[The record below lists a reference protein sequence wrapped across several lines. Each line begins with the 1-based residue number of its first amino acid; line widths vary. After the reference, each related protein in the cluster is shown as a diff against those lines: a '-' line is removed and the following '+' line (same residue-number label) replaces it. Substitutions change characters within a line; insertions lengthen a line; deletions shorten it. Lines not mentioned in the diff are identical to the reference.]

1 MRLFTLAITASL
13 ALSAMAAPQETPV
26 ETKTQTANS
35 APQKVDE
42 TARSRQQEQKQHW
55 NDAMNT
61 TGSKDPR
68 QKDEYGTPVP
78 PQTKGQ
84 GTNSS
89 TDAQRAADPKKH

>member
-1 MRLFTLAITASL
+1 MRLLTLAITASL
-13 ALSAMAAPQETPV
+13 ALSAMAAPQQV
-26 ETKTQTANS
+26 ETKSQTANS
-35 APQKVDE
+35 APQKTSD
-42 TARSRQQEQKQHW
+42 TPRSRQQGQKQHW

-61 TGSKDPR
+61 KNTKDPR
-68 QKDEYGTPVP
+68 EKDEYGTPVP